1 MEKIL
6 SKKKVYKGRVI
17 SVEEVKIDFG
27 NGRKSVFEMA
37 HFNVVTG
44 VSAFPI
50 DGRGQVVLVKH
61 FQLGAGGRILT
72 LPTGGL
78 SKGEDPKERMQSEL
92 QEEIGYKAGKLRLM
106 TRAHAIPGY
115 IGTEPFYLYLA
126 QDLKDSKTEGD
137 EVEDI
142 SIVRVKF
149 NDLMTKIRNGE
160 IIDNRIILGA
170 LYYDKFFK

>member
-1 MEKIL
+1 
-6 SKKKVYKGRVI
+6 
-17 SVEEVKIDFG
+17 
-27 NGRKSVFEMA
+27 
-37 HFNVVTG
+37 
-44 VSAFPI
+44 
-50 DGRGQVVLVKH
+50 
-61 FQLGAGGRILT
+61 
-72 LPTGGL
+72 
-78 SKGEDPKERMQSEL
+78 
-92 QEEIGYKAGKLRLM
+92 
-106 TRAHAIPGY
+106 
-115 IGTEPFYLYLA
+115 LA